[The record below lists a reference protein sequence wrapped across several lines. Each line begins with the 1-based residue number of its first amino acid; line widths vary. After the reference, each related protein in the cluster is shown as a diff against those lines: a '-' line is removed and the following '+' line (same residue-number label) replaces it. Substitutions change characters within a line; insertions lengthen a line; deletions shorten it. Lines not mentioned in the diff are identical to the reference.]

1 MSPQKLDRPQPA
13 IVTGGSR
20 GLGRAAALALAD
32 LGCPVT
38 VNYLNNEIAAQ
49 AVVDEISANSGRAL
63 AVRADVTREDEVR
76 KLIDRARDAFG
87 SAGIL
92 INNAGI
98 GPVRDVSDLTVA
110 DFDQVISANLRSAFI
125 MTQAALPDML
135 DMEWGRLIFMS
146 SLAARVG
153 GVISAPYAASKAGAE
168 GLMHYY
174 ATHLLKY
181 RVTSNAIAPAF
192 IETDMFSGIQ
202 IPPKEQLPLGR
213 MGRPDEVGIIVQA
226 LVLCEFMTGQTIHL
240 NAGRYQ
246 T

>member
-1 MSPQKLDRPQPA
+1 MLPQRLDSPQPA

-38 VNYLNNEIAAQ
+38 VNYRHNETAAQ
-49 AVVDEISANSGRAL
+49 AVVNEISAKSGRAI
-63 AVRADVTREDEVR
+63 AVRADVSRENDVR
-76 KLIDRARDAFG
+76 KLVDQARDAFG
-87 SAGIL
+87 PTGIL

-98 GPVRDVSDLTVA
+98 GPVRDVSELTVA

-135 DMEWGRLIFMS
+135 DMGWGRLVFMS

-174 ATHLLKY
+174 ATHLL
-181 RVTSNAIAPAF
+181 RHGVTSNAIAPAF
-192 IETDMFSGIQ
+192 IETDMFSGVK

-213 MGRPDEVGIIVQA
+213 MGRPDEVGMIVQT

>member
-1 MSPQKLDRPQPA
+1 MSPQELDRPKPA

-38 VNYLNNEIAAQ
+38 VNYLRNEAAAQ
-49 AVVDEISANSGRAL
+49 AVVDEISAKAGRAI
-63 AVRADVTREDEVR
+63 AVKADVSREDDVR
-76 KLIDRARDAFG
+76 ELLDRARGAFG
-87 SAGIL
+87 PAAIL

-98 GPVRDVSDLTVA
+98 GPVRDMSELAVA
-110 DFDQVISANLRSAFI
+110 DFDQVISANLRSAFLV
-125 MTQAALPDML
+125 TQAALPDML
-135 DMEWGRLIFMS
+135 TTKWGRLVFMS

-174 ATHLLKY
+174 ATHLLKHGI
-181 RVTSNAIAPAF
+181 TSNAIAPAF
-192 IETDMFSGIQ
+192 IETDMFNGVN

-213 MGRPDEVGIIVQA
+213 MGRAEEVGMVVQT

-240 NAGRYQ
+240 NGGRYQ